1 MTDVTLVT
9 CHDHP
14 SLPEDDQ
21 YLIRTLG
28 RRGIR
33 TRIAIWNDKD
43 VDWSASSVTVLRAAW
58 DSHLRP
64 QEFQRWLTG
73 LATETHLL
81 NGASVASWNFDKA
94 YLIELRQRGIDVVPT
109 VLILSPSSIEPALA
123 ELSTQDI
130 VAKPRFGA
138 DSFGTTRM
146 DASASTI
153 EKHFDT
159 FGGQGGLL
167 IQPFIAEIEQ
177 QRERSLVFIGGR
189 YSHALYRNAF
199 GSGLTRQTPDNFH
212 IPTPDELRYCD
223 HLFAALGVPLDY
235 ARVDLVPIDGT
246 PTLMELELI
255 DPSLFFH
262 ARPTAADRLAEQIAL
277 AFR

>member
-9 CHDHP
+9 CRDHP

-21 YLIRTLG
+21 VLLHTLG

-33 TRIAIWNDKD
+33 PRIAIWNDKT

-58 DSHLRP
+58 DSHLHA
-64 QEFQRWLTG
+64 QEFQKWLTV
-73 LATETHLL
+73 LATQTHLL

-94 YLIELRQRGIDVVPT
+94 YLIELRQRGIEVVPT
-109 VLILSPSSIEPALA
+109 ALILSPSSIEPALA
-123 ELSTQDI
+123 ELRTQDI
-130 VAKPRFGA
+130 VVKPRFGA
-138 DSFGTTRM
+138 DSFGTQRM
-146 DASASTI
+146 DGSVSAI

-199 GSGLTRQTPDNFH
+199 GRGPTRQTPDNFH
-212 IPTPDELRYCD
+212 SPTPDELRYCES
-223 HLFAALGVPLDY
+223 LFAFLGAPLDY

-262 ARPTAADRLAEQIAL
+262 AEPAAADRLAECIAL
-277 AFR
+277 ALG